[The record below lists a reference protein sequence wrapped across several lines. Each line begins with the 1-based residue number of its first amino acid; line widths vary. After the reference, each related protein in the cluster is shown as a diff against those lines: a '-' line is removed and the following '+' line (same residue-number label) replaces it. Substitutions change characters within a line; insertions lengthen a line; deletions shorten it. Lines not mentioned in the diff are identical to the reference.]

1 MVASE
6 ISITDLPGKAIICR
20 NYRGN
25 IPLTKA
31 IEQFSQYLK
40 DVDDEACKK
49 PVFFVDANNSDVLL
63 ENDLVGTTG
72 IGGDTYVYV
81 QVSPL
86 KKS

>member
-40 DVDDEACKK
+40 DVNDEACKSQCFRG
-49 PVFFVDANNSDVLL
+49 P
-63 ENDLVGTTG
+63 E
-72 IGGDTYVYV
+72 
-81 QVSPL
+81 
-86 KKS
+86 